1 MQTIT
6 VIRYDRYRLPRTG
19 AVLDVVSRCDP
30 FTVAMARL
38 PATFGAWPDRAPINA
53 QAAQK
58 AFQGPAIA
66 PRSPQ
71 PNERRASASEPGR
84 REPTEE

>member
-6 VIRYDRYRLPRTG
+6 VIRYDRHRLPVRG

-38 PATFGAWPDRAPINA
+38 PGAFGGWPDRAPSGAA
-53 QAAQK
+53 QAPK
-58 AFQGPAIA
+58 ALQGPAIDA
-66 PRSPQ
+66 GSP
-71 PNERRASASEPGR
+71 PSDASAASAARRGR
-84 REPTEE
+84 RDAT